1 MEKKGVISSKM
12 EKVVSER
19 AIQALMDGKGSR
31 AIGTDGGIGVDS
43 TFTLLS
49 VDFTGNWFAPEGS
62 DLRASEIREMTDEE
76 LKAAGCHYN
85 EWFTFVTNN
94 GPLSFSAVMGDVAMY
109 KPEFWEGVEDKAE
122 NFEVA
127 NIFRPSAR
135 TPQAWVKA
143 DVDGLIGK
151 TLRCVAVK
159 NYMRGDFSAKARAFV
174 VED

>member
-1 MEKKGVISSKM
+1 MEKKDFLSKEM
-12 EKVVSER
+12 QKCVSEK
-19 AIQALMDGKGSR
+19 AVAALEAGKGTR
-31 AIGTDGGIGVDS
+31 AIGTDNSISVDS
-43 TFTLLS
+43 TFTILS

-62 DLRASEIREMTDEE
+62 DLKASEIREMTDEE
-76 LKAAGCHYN
+76 LKAQGCHYN
-85 EWFTFVTNN
+85 EWFTFNTNN

-109 KPEFWEGVEDKAE
+109 KPEFWEGVDTKVDG
-122 NFEVA
+122 FDVA

-135 TPQAWVKA
+135 TPQAWIKA
-143 DVDGLIGK
+143 NCDGLIGK